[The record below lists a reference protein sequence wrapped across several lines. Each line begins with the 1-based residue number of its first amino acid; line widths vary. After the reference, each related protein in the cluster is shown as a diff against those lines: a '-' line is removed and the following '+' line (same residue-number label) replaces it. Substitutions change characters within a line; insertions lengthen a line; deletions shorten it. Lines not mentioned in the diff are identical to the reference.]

1 MQIRYKI
8 ALQFTFIVAII
19 LLIFSAIVYLR
30 AENQRSK
37 NFFDRLK
44 ARANTT
50 ARLLV
55 DVQEFTPR
63 LLKLMDKNSSLRL
76 PDEEVF
82 VFNYSNDLLYSSI
95 ESRQDYLSQSLLDEI
110 KKENKVTFESSD
122 RQVLGILFAGKVDK
136 FVVVASARDI
146 VGLSQKQNL
155 LKTLGFGFLS
165 GIVITIILS
174 IFFASQALNPIQSIN
189 KEISRITVN
198 NLKKRLDEG
207 NKKDEIAELAV
218 NFNRMLNRLE
228 MAFQQQKLFVSQSSH
243 ELRTPLAALK
253 TEIQVGLEE
262 NHSIE
267 EYKKILQNTLND
279 TERLIQLSNSLLQLA
294 RTIEDKDKFQ
304 FEILRMEDIILNVQK
319 AIQINYPHY
328 RIIFDFEKIPN
339 DDNLTLINGNLLLL
353 ENLFSNII
361 ENACKYSPDQQA
373 NILLSFDKIY
383 CIVKIKDKGIGIP
396 ENEVGFIFNPF
407 FRASNSVEKE
417 GFGIGL
423 SISKRI
429 AELHNAIIEVKSKY
443 KKGSEFIIKIIH
455 Q

>member
-1 MQIRYKI
+1 MQIRHKI
-8 ALQFTFIVAII
+8 SLQFTCVVAII
-19 LLIFSAIVYLR
+19 LLFFSGIVYLR

-37 NFFDRLK
+37 NFFDRLQG
-44 ARANTT
+44 RANTT

-55 DVQEFTPR
+55 DVHEFTPR
-63 LLKLMDKNSSLRL
+63 LLKLLDKNSSLRL
-76 PDEEVF
+76 PNEEVY
-82 VFNYSNDLLYSSI
+82 VYSLQNVLLYSN
-95 ESRQDYLSQSLLDEI
+95 LDKKSTYIDHTFLDNI
-110 KKENKVTFESSD
+110 KKEEKVFVRDEN
-122 RQVLGILFAGKVDK
+122 REILGILFTGKYGR
-136 FVVVASARDI
+136 FVVVASANDL
-146 VGLSQKQNL
+146 VGYSQEQNL
-155 LKTLGFGFLS
+155 VNTLGIGLLS
-165 GIVITIILS
+165 GILITIILS
-174 IFFASQALNPIQSIN
+174 IFFAGQALKPIQFIN
-189 KEISRITVN
+189 LEISRITAN
-198 NLKKRLDEG
+198 NLKKRLNEG

-228 MAFQQQKLFVSQSSH
+228 MAFQQQKQFVSQASH

-267 EYKKILQNTLND
+267 EYKITLKNTLND

-294 RTIEDKDKFQ
+294 RTIEDRDKFH
-304 FEILRMEDIILNVQK
+304 FETLRMEDILLNVQK
-319 AIQINYPHY
+319 AIQTSYPHY
-328 RIIFDFEKIPN
+328 RVVFDFEKIPD

-353 ENLFSNII
+353 ENLFGNII
-361 ENACKYSPDQQA
+361 ENACKYSSNQQA
-373 NILLSFDKIY
+373 NILLSFDKIH

-396 ENEVGFIFNPF
+396 ENEIAFIFNPF